1 MKLNWKIKFHLTCV
15 DIDIVYYKNII
26 LKKLN
31 VMYDLII
38 IWSGS
43 AGLPTG
49 MYASRYKLKN
59 IVIGWQPWW
68 ALATSHKVE
77 NYPWV
82 LSAPGKEI
90 MDNFAEH
97 AKQSWSEL
105 LQDFVE
111 TIKKTDTGFSVA
123 TMSWRN
129 LESKFLVLATWNK
142 YRHLWAPWED
152 EFLWKWVSYCA
163 TCDGMFFKDREVVIV
178 WGWNTALTE
187 ALYLADICKKVY
199 LVHRKDTFR
208 AETIWVDQAQK
219 RDNIEMVLNE
229 EVAEITGSMFVEEI
243 KLKSGKSLKA
253 DGIFV
258 AIWSDPDTKLVK
270 DLHPEMDNEWCL
282 IVDAR
287 QETSIKGLY
296 AAWDVSTNSNKFKQT
311 IMSAAEWCLAANSI
325 HEDKL
330 RSE

>member
-1 MKLNWKIKFHLTCV
+1 MYEKYNLKIDK
-15 DIDIVYYKNII
+15 
-26 LKKLN
+26 
-31 VMYDLII
+31 MYDLII
-38 IWSGS
+38 IGSGS
-43 AGLPTG
+43 AGLPAG

-59 IVIGWQPWW
+59 IVIGWLPGG
-68 ALATSHKVE
+68 ALATSHKVK

-97 AKQSWSEL
+97 AAQSGSEI

-111 TIKKTDTGFSVA
+111 KIEKTDEWFSVQ
-123 TMSWRN
+123 TISGKN
-129 LESKFLVLATWNK
+129 LDSKFLILATGNK
-142 YRHLWAPWED
+142 YRHLWATWEE
-152 EFLWKWVSYCA
+152 EFLGKWVSYCA
-163 TCDGMFFKDREVVIV
+163 TCDGMFFKEREVVIV
-178 WGWNTALTE
+178 GWWNTALTE

-199 LVHRKDTFR
+199 IVHRKDTFR
-208 AETIWVDQAQK
+208 AETIWVEQAEK
-219 RDNIEMVLNE
+219 RENIEMVLNE
-229 EVAEITGSMFVEEI
+229 EVDEIAWSMFVEEI

-258 AIWSDPDTKLVK
+258 AIGSDADVKLVDHMNPEK
-270 DLHPEMDNEWCL
+270 DSENCL
-282 IVDAR
+282 VVDAR